1 MSTPMST
8 PMSTVPTALREP
20 QPARSFAWLLPVIAL
35 AITGF
40 LLSQGLGGRG
50 PLVTVQ
56 AVNGHGIRVGDS
68 VRHLGIEVGE
78 VEAVQLAA
86 TLAHIELSVRLA
98 PEAGGLAREGSRF
111 WIVRPHLALDSVSGL
126 ETIIGARYLA
136 VVPGPDGGA
145 RRSDFVALEDPP
157 LDEPIEDG
165 GLEIVLEAPVRFGLR
180 PGAPVE
186 YREVRVGTVLAV
198 GLASD
203 ASSVEARVYVRPQ
216 YAELVRE
223 RTRFWESGGFELE
236 LGLTSGLEVG
246 LESLQSMLVG
256 GVRFATPPDGGRAVS
271 TGHRFALVDK
281 PEKDWLE
288 WRPNVPVGGTRL
300 AAGTTLPTIVR
311 ARLLWR
317 EGIFKRKKERQG
329 WLVRTGDGVLGP
341 LDLLVIPE
349 DANEG
354 TTRLELEGLEVQLAD
369 LPAADDLGQGLGR
382 RVLPAGQGGEAP
394 PPLAPR
400 RLSEPEDLLLV
411 RDSGAEPLAVDR
423 ARLAPSEGGAF
434 EFGGGLT
441 IDPAWHGALAVA
453 RGDGQP
459 VGVVL
464 VGERRAVL
472 APLP

>member
-1 MSTPMST
+1 MSTT
-8 PMSTVPTALREP
+8 PTALREP
-20 QPARSFAWLLPVIAL
+20 QPRRSFAWLLPLLAL
-35 AITGF
+35 GISVF

-50 PLVTVQ
+50 PLVRVQ

-78 VEAVQLAA
+78 VEAVQLAP

-98 PEAGGLAREGSRF
+98 PEASGLAREGSRF

-126 ETIIGARYLA
+126 ETIIGARYVA

-145 RRSDFVALEDPP
+145 RRSQFVALEDPP
-157 LDEPIEDG
+157 LDELIEDG

-180 PGAPVE
+180 PGAPIE

-203 ASSVEARVYVRPQ
+203 ASSVEARAYVRPQ

-223 RTRFWESGGFELE
+223 GTRFWESGGFEIE

-256 GVRFATPPDGGRAVS
+256 GVRFATPPDGGRVVS
-271 TGHRFALVDK
+271 TGHRFTLVDK
-281 PEKDWLE
+281 PEEDWLE
-288 WRPNVPVGGTRL
+288 WRPNVPVGGARL
-300 AAGTTLPTIVR
+300 APGTTLPTLVR

-317 EGIFKRKKERQG
+317 EGRILKRKKERQG
-329 WLVRTGDGVLGP
+329 WLVRTAEGVLGP
-341 LDLLVIPE
+341 LDLLVVPE
-349 DANEG
+349 DAHEG
-354 TTRLELEGLEVQLAD
+354 AARLELEGLEIQLAD
-369 LPAADDLGQGLGR
+369 LAAVVDLGQGLGQR
-382 RVLPAGQGGEAP
+382 ALAAGSGSEAP
-394 PPLAPR
+394 PPLATR
-400 RLSEPEDLLLV
+400 RMAEAEDLLLV
-411 RDSGAEPLAVDR
+411 RDAGAEPLAVDR
-423 ARLAPSEGGAF
+423 ARLAATGAGAF
-434 EFGGGLT
+434 EFGGGLS
-441 IDPAWHGALAVA
+441 IDPVWHGALAIA
-453 RGDGQP
+453 RADGQP

-464 VGERRAVL
+464 VVDGRAVL

>member
-1 MSTPMST
+1 
-8 PMSTVPTALREP
+8 MSTVPTALREP
-20 QPARSFAWLLPVIAL
+20 QPTRSFAWLLPVLAL

-50 PLVTVQ
+50 PLVRVQ

-78 VEAVQLAA
+78 VEAVLLAP

-145 RRSDFVALEDPP
+145 RRSEFVALEDPP

-203 ASSVEARVYVRPQ
+203 ASSVEARAYVRPQ

-223 RTRFWESGGFELE
+223 GTRFWESGGFELE

-256 GVRFATPPDGGRAVS
+256 GVRFATPPDGGRGVN
-271 TGHRFALVDK
+271 TGHRFTLVDK
-281 PEKDWLE
+281 PEKEWLE
-288 WRPNVPVGGTRL
+288 WRPNVPVGGARL
-300 AAGTTLPTIVR
+300 ATGTTLPTLVR

-317 EGIFKRKKERQG
+317 EGPFKVLKKERKG
-329 WLVRTGDGVLGP
+329 WLIRTADGVVGP

-349 DANEG
+349 DAKEG

-369 LPAADDLGQGLGR
+369 LPVPEDLGQGLGR
-382 RVLPAGQGGEAP
+382 RALASGSEGEVAP

-400 RLSEPEDLLLV
+400 RMGEAEDLLLV
-411 RDSGAEPLAVDR
+411 RDAGAEPLAVDR
-423 ARLAPSEGGAF
+423 ARLTSGGDGGF
-434 EFGGGLT
+434 VFGGGLT
-441 IDPAWHGALAVA
+441 LDSAWHGALAVA
-453 RGDGQP
+453 RNDGQP

-464 VGERRAVL
+464 VEKRRAVL